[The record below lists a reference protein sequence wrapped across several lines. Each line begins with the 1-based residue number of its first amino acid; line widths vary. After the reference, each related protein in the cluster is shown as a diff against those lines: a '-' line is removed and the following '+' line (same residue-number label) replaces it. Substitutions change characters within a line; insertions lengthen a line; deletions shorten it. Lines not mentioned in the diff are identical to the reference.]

1 MINTGW
7 AFKPNENELREEN
20 LAIYKKLAPKAKLIW
35 LNFYTKKY
43 DVTQDDLQN
52 YMCYTQ
58 KKYGY
63 GNITYK
69 VLSNPFNFTEDEQAL
84 ICDGGNL
91 CFGYRKLGN
100 LITIYTD

>member
-1 MINTGW
+1 MINVGW
-7 AFKPNENELREEN
+7 AFKPNGDELHKEN
-20 LAIYKKLAPKAKLIW
+20 LAIHKELAPKAKLVW
-35 LNFYTKKY
+35 RNFDTKKY
-43 DVTQDDLQN
+43 NVTQDDLKK

-58 KKYGY
+58 NCYGY

-69 VLSNPFNFTEDEQAL
+69 VLSNPFNFTDDEQAL

-100 LITIYTD
+100 LITIYID

>member
-1 MINTGW
+1 
-7 AFKPNENELREEN
+7 
-20 LAIYKKLAPKAKLIW
+20 
-35 LNFYTKKY
+35 
-43 DVTQDDLQN
+43 
-52 YMCYTQ
+52 MCYTQ
-58 KKYGY
+58 EGHGY